1 MAKSLVLFTVLLIS
15 SVSMRVQAAPSL
27 NAIKGK
33 VTDSRTKIDNY
44 KKSIQSIETKLQTK
58 NEDYLQAMKSRQ
70 DLDYQI
76 FELEKNLNQS
86 LFDLEA
92 DKVRVKKTI
101 RHVAL
106 SYMENSTHEDLI
118 KSQLLLRSLKNEK
131 KEIQSKIDYCTNLKK
146 KTFELRARLSETVKI
161 ERELYTLLQEL
172 ETRKSTTVQE
182 FLTEKEN
189 HEKLKSEY
197 SKLRKSQ
204 RLAKQKAQAKL
215 NARKAKS
222 KSSTSTKLVANFAV
236 PVKKYISTENGK
248 KGITYTVKSGQE
260 IFATKAGKVEYV
272 GSLANVG
279 NVIMVDHG
287 NDIRSIYLGDF
298 ASSVKKG
305 QAVDLGS
312 SVAKTRFSIK
322 KGNLSKVYFEIRKK
336 NTAQNTAQL
345 INTKINI

>member
-1 MAKSLVLFTVLLIS
+1 MAKSLVLFTVLLITS
-15 SVSMRVQAAPSL
+15 ASMRAEAAPNL
-27 NAIKGK
+27 NAIKGQ
-33 VTDSRTKIDNY
+33 VTDSRSKIDNY
-44 KKSIQSIETKLQTK
+44 KKSIQSIETQLQTK

-86 LFDLEA
+86 LFDLES

-106 SYMENSTHEDLI
+106 SYMENSTHEDLV
-118 KSQLLLRSLKNEK
+118 KSQLLLKSLKNEK
-131 KEIQSKIDYCTNLKK
+131 KEIQSKIDYCTDLKK
-146 KTFELRARLSETVKI
+146 KTFELRTRLSETVKI

-172 ETRKSTTVQE
+172 ETRKSSTVQE

-204 RLAKQKAQAKL
+204 QLAKKKAQAKL
-215 NARKAKS
+215 KVIKNKA
-222 KSSTSTKLVANFAV
+222 SSSSTKLVANFAV
-236 PVKKYISTENGK
+236 PVKKFISTENGK

-298 ASSVKKG
+298 AASVKKG

-345 INTKINI
+345 INNKINI

>member
-1 MAKSLVLFTVLLIS
+1 MAKSLVLFTVLLITS
-15 SVSMRVQAAPSL
+15 ASMRAEAAPNL
-27 NAIKGK
+27 NAIKGQ
-33 VTDSRTKIDNY
+33 VTDSRSKIDNY
-44 KKSIQSIETKLQTK
+44 KKSIQSIETQLQTK

-86 LFDLEA
+86 LFDLES

-106 SYMENSTHEDLI
+106 SYMENSTHEDLV
-118 KSQLLLRSLKNEK
+118 KSQLLLKSLKNEK
-131 KEIQSKIDYCTNLKK
+131 KEIQSKIDYCTDLKK
-146 KTFELRARLSETVKI
+146 KTFELRTRLSETVKI

-172 ETRKSTTVQE
+172 ETRKSSTVQE

-204 RLAKQKAQAKL
+204 QLAKKKAQAKL
-215 NARKAKS
+215 KVSKNKA
-222 KSSTSTKLVANFAV
+222 SSSSTKLVANFAV
-236 PVKKYISTENGK
+236 PVKKFISTENGK

-298 ASSVKKG
+298 AASVKKG

-345 INTKINI
+345 INNKINI